1 MATLQLNR
9 IGESKDNKT
18 ATVIFL
24 HGLGGNATDT
34 WTHGPSKGFWPA
46 WLVQDIAGLG
56 VYTLDYDSAPSAW
69 MGNSMALPERAQS
82 ILSLLVGKRL
92 EQTPLI
98 FICHSLGGL
107 VVKQMLRLS
116 SDQQGTHEGK
126 IAENTRGV
134 IFLGTPHVGSSLAVW
149 ADRFR
154 LFFRKT
160 PAIDDLQLDSP
171 WLLDLN
177 VWYRNHAPKHA
188 IQTLVFVENQPT
200 KGVPV
205 VDKFS
210 GDPGIQNVYPIAL
223 DADHIEMC
231 KPEKPTNPMYERVV
245 RFLEDLFLVFPSSG
259 RNSNLLPLLT
269 VRPPGDALPS
279 EDLAYIRREA
289 EK

>member
-1 MATLQLNR
+1 
-9 IGESKDNKT
+9 
-18 ATVIFL
+18 
-24 HGLGGNATDT
+24 
-34 WTHGPSKGFWPA
+34 
-46 WLVQDIAGLG
+46 
-56 VYTLDYDSAPSAW
+56 
-69 MGNSMALPERAQS
+69 MALPERAQS

-116 SDQQGTHEGK
+116 TDQYGTHEGK
-126 IAENTRGV
+126 IAENTLGV
-134 IFLGTPHVGSSLAVW
+134 IFLGTPHVGSNLALW

-177 VWYRNHAPKHA
+177 AWYRNHAPKHA

-210 GDPGIQNVYPIAL
+210 GDPGIQDVYP
-223 DADHIEMC
+223 
-231 KPEKPTNPMYERVV
+231 
-245 RFLEDLFLVFPSSG
+245 
-259 RNSNLLPLLT
+259 
-269 VRPPGDALPS
+269 
-279 EDLAYIRREA
+279 
-289 EK
+289 